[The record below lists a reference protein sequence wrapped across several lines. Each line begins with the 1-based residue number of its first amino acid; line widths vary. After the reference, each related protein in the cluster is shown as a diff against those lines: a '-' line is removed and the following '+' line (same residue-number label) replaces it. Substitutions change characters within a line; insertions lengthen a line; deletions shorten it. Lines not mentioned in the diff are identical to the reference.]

1 MVFKC
6 LQSQQQHTKRKQAFQ
21 CTVCKYTLKVLIVDI
36 FAVFVSIARRFAL
49 KRTHFAK
56 LTANLSHTTILAS
69 DEQLI
74 SEVITVDIVEA
85 GGPNI
90 DEVLL
95 VC

>member
-1 MVFKC
+1 M
-6 LQSQQQHTKRKQAFQ
+6 
-21 CTVCKYTLKVLIVDI
+21 
-36 FAVFVSIARRFAL
+36 

-85 GGPNI
+85 GAPNI

-95 VC
+95 VLLYIMQCGFSGYQIFRLWISPHCTN